1 MCCSGLTSRGCWVS
15 PERLPPF
22 KVTQSFNKHV
32 NIFRLPCKKMSPSAL
47 VGLFGRFKFKPNSQL
62 ISTFLSHKK
71 NGQKP
76 KSWVEFHVKNIVTSP
91 ISLSQIYCK
100 LPRSLSFFLFLI
112 NPKVFDTNNPFIEAS
127 TSAEWKRRK
136 RMQHYT
142 CSTSLLSDQLW
153 AVLAILTSWQ
163 CLYLS

>member
-47 VGLFGRFKFKPNSQL
+47 VGLFGRFKFKPNSQH

-100 LPRSLSFFLFLI
+100 FPHSLSFLFLI
-112 NPKVFDTNNPFIEAS
+112 NPKVFDTNNLSLKHPLPQNERGESECNTTPAP
-127 TSAEWKRRK
+127 
-136 RMQHYT
+136 
-142 CSTSLLSDQLW
+142 LLSCQTNSEQSL
-153 AVLAILTSWQ
+153 Q
-163 CLYLS
+163 Y